1 MSGLSRDTEH
11 ANDGSISPIFDKEKE
26 QRRLQQAQLVN
37 DVATHALDV
46 YNTHEAA
53 RATRAAT
60 ASLADTDTRT
70 ALEAQA
76 KAVLDKAHEKDPNV
90 DNSRQAVVSKAWQL
104 AYDQAI
110 VRQGADMGGSV
121 RTGVNA
127 VVNALQALAGG
138 DIRAALAQGAAPYLA
153 AKVKELTTG
162 NAPYGEL
169 TDTQKLNNLMAH
181 ALLGGVVAELS
192 GGSAAAGATGAVTG
206 ELATPAIAL
215 ALYGTADSDK
225 LSPDQKA
232 NLSAL
237 ATLASGIAA
246 GVSSGSTAGAAT
258 GALAGKNAVEN
269 NFLSST
275 SSEKRDAL
283 AEKVLKG
290 DKSLQTAKDFL
301 QLENADKRSDAL
313 VAKFNKEPAELSTA
327 ERTELVSYLKIY
339 ASDMQAKYGEAVT
352 KELIAGMLT
361 GQDYMKSAPQTEAQ
375 QKAQTIMNTWG
386 YHKSNASI
394 GDPVLLFGSSVLGTT
409 IKEGMALNAAIGV
422 GVNTGVKLS
431 GNDPFSY
438 VDAILAGVTAAATT
452 GKSWQASA
460 AINMGGAA
468 IGSAIK
474 GEDPT
479 NSVISTGFGS
489 AAGSLGGK
497 VVDSLSPVTDQVTKD
512 VIGAVTGSTASEL
525 TGKAVKDELD
535 KREKKQ

>member
-1 MSGLSRDTEH
+1 
-11 ANDGSISPIFDKEKE
+11 
-26 QRRLQQAQLVN
+26 
-37 DVATHALDV
+37 
-46 YNTHEAA
+46 
-53 RATRAAT
+53 
-60 ASLADTDTRT
+60 
-70 ALEAQA
+70 
-76 KAVLDKAHEKDPNV
+76 
-90 DNSRQAVVSKAWQL
+90 
-104 AYDQAI
+104 
-110 VRQGADMGGSV
+110 
-121 RTGVNA
+121 
-127 VVNALQALAGG
+127 
-138 DIRAALAQGAAPYLA
+138 
-153 AKVKELTTG
+153 
-162 NAPYGEL
+162 
-169 TDTQKLNNLMAH
+169 MAH

-275 SSEKRDAL
+275 SSEKSDAL

>member
-1 MSGLSRDTEH
+1 M
-11 ANDGSISPIFDKEKE
+11 
-26 QRRLQQAQLVN
+26 
-37 DVATHALDV
+37 
-46 YNTHEAA
+46 
-53 RATRAAT
+53 
-60 ASLADTDTRT
+60 
-70 ALEAQA
+70 
-76 KAVLDKAHEKDPNV
+76 
-90 DNSRQAVVSKAWQL
+90 
-104 AYDQAI
+104 
-110 VRQGADMGGSV
+110 QG
-121 RTGVNA
+121 N
-127 VVNALQALAGG
+127 
-138 DIRAALAQGAAPYLA
+138 
-153 AKVKELTTG
+153 
-162 NAPYGEL
+162 
-169 TDTQKLNNLMAH
+169 
-181 ALLGGVVAELS
+181 
-192 GGSAAAGATGAVTG
+192 SAAAGA
-206 ELATPAIAL
+206 
-215 ALYGTADSDK
+215 
-225 LSPDQKA
+225 
-232 NLSAL
+232 
-237 ATLASGIAA
+237 
-246 GVSSGSTAGAAT
+246 AGAAT
-258 GALAGKNAVEN
+258 GELAARAIAGMLYPDVTDLSQLSEDQKQTISTLATISAGMAGGLSGDSTASAAAGAQAGKNAVEN

-290 DKSLQTAKDFL
+290 DKSLQTAKEFL

-361 GQDYMKSAPQTEAQ
+361 GQDYMKSAPQTEAP

-386 YHKSNASI
+386 YHKSNTSI

-409 IKEGMALNAAIGV
+409 IKEGMVLNAAIGV
-422 GVNTGVKLS
+422 GVNTTVQLS

-468 IGSAIK
+468 IGSVIK

-497 VVDSLSPVTDQVTKD
+497 YVDSLSPVTDQVTKD
-512 VIGAVTGSTASEL
+512 IIGAVTGSTASEL

>member
-1 MSGLSRDTEH
+1 M
-11 ANDGSISPIFDKEKE
+11 
-26 QRRLQQAQLVN
+26 
-37 DVATHALDV
+37 
-46 YNTHEAA
+46 
-53 RATRAAT
+53 
-60 ASLADTDTRT
+60 
-70 ALEAQA
+70 
-76 KAVLDKAHEKDPNV
+76 LDKAHEKDPNV

-153 AKVKELTTG
+153 AKVKELTTD

-269 NFLSST
+269 NFLGDKDIT
-275 SSEKRDAL
+275 TFTEKYANAKTDADREQLLADLKKLDVEQQTKAL
-283 AEKVLKG
+283 ATGIPVNEQKAELEKLKALAASP
-290 DKSLQTAKDFL
+290 DC
-301 QLENADKRSDAL
+301 NAQCQQL
-313 VAKFNKEPAELSTA
+313 VAYSLSELEPVANN
-327 ERTELVSYLKIY
+327 TEL
-339 ASDMQAKYGEAVT
+339 
-352 KELIAGMLT
+352 
-361 GQDYMKSAPQTEAQ
+361 
-375 QKAQTIMNTWG
+375 
-386 YHKSNASI
+386 HKNN
-394 GDPVLLFGSSVLGTT
+394 
-409 IKEGMALNAAIGV
+409 LN
-422 GVNTGVKLS
+422 K
-431 GNDPFSY
+431 
-438 VDAILAGVTAAATT
+438 AILAGVIFGLTVEKPAANNPISHLTMEQQQLIKNAEYITTAKGIQNPFPRDLNEKIVWNQVRANP
-452 GKSWQASA
+452 ASA
-460 AINMGGAA
+460 GEPL
-468 IGSAIK
+468 K
-474 GEDPT
+474 GMNKDLRFPT
-479 NSVISTGFGS
+479 YAGFQKME
-489 AAGSLGGK
+489 AK
-497 VVDSLSPVTDQVTKD
+497 QKLSD
-512 VIGAVTGSTASEL
+512 GSTITVHYQYNSY
-525 TGKAVKDELD
+525 TGKAYDMKITTPQRSVADPAKVIDSIKDVVK
-535 KREKKQ
+535 